1 MFLDILS
8 AIIGISMLA
17 GIVFVVFLAAGAGLE
32 YGKRGASSD
41 IESASKSKPSASQ
54 TGAVK
59 SAQKTPSV
67 KPQDIKRL
75 TPEQQARHRA
85 NAAKQQA
92 QAEYLARLK
101 KRAKG

>member
-1 MFLDILS
+1 MFLVSIL
-8 AIIGISMLA
+8 AV
-17 GIVFVVFLAAGAGLE
+17 IVFVVFFAAGSGLE

-41 IESASKSKPSASQ
+41 IESASNSKPPASQ

-59 SAQKTPSV
+59 PAKKTPSV
-67 KPQDIKRL
+67 KPQDTKRL